1 MRTPLYDTH
10 VRLNGRI
17 VDFHGWELPVWY
29 TGIME
34 EHLAVRTAAGIF
46 DVSHMGEIRI
56 SGADAVAYL
65 NGLTTIDVGIMETGQ
80 AKYTFLLNEQGG
92 IIDDLL
98 VYCVKPDEY
107 LLCVNASNREH
118 DLAWLKAHAM
128 AKVAIADESAQTAM
142 LAVQGPAAARIL
154 EATLAFD
161 LTGMRR
167 YHFTVR
173 ESRFGR
179 LMLSRT
185 GYTGEDGVE
194 IFLAN
199 AEAPALWETLVEAG
213 AVPCGLG
220 ARDTLRLE
228 MGYPL
233 HGNDIDTTTTPLEA
247 GLGFALDM
255 HKPDFLGK
263 DRLQG
268 QREAGLARRLT
279 GLSLLEKGVPRQG
292 YTCERSGQVVGRI
305 TSGSISPV
313 LQVGIALA
321 YLDAGVKEGDEIEI
335 MIRSKA
341 IRARVVKP
349 PFVQTALTK

>member
-65 NGLTTIDVGIMETGQ
+65 NGLTTIDVGTMETGQ

-118 DLAWLKAHAM
+118 DLAWLKAHVM

-263 DRLQG
+263 NRLQG

-292 YTCERSGQVVGRI
+292 YPCERGGQVVGRI

-321 YLDAGVKEGDEIEI
+321 YLDAGVKAGDEIEI